1 MEEQLT
7 IYTVLERLLGKCYGD
22 FDQLYQTL
30 SGGAQQGKGDASK
43 ISEIQDFLAKY
54 RVLFIRALILVKWSK
69 SIPELHKCFHIINA
83 AHQHLQ
89 LYGLSADSLGEFHF
103 SLWTKRAPMYAVPT
117 AVDVLTTGTYK
128 RLPTAI
134 QLHAFQTPLSSC
146 EKYKTILKL
155 NDVIRMALV
164 QLDTVQGINT

>member
-69 SIPELHKCFHIINA
+69 SIPELHKCFHIITQRISICNYMVYRLILLGNFISVCGQSV
-83 AHQHLQ
+83 HQCMLCQLQ
-89 LYGLSADSLGEFHF
+89 L
-103 SLWTKRAPMYAVPT
+103 MY
-117 AVDVLTTGTYK
+117 
-128 RLPTAI
+128 
-134 QLHAFQTPLSSC
+134 
-146 EKYKTILKL
+146 
-155 NDVIRMALV
+155 
-164 QLDTVQGINT
+164 